1 MRLQEP
7 ILPVNLKERQKK
19 SAWDTWKMYDEVTD
33 IFLALVNRQE
43 LDEYNFSII
52 QRFVCILYNRTSHHF
67 WVNDA
72 RKQMF
77 AQGQT
82 SFEKIPPSEAAL
94 EQHVRRAMSAWLLA
108 Q

>member
-1 MRLQEP
+1 
-7 ILPVNLKERQKK
+7 
-19 SAWDTWKMYDEVTD
+19 MYDEVTD

-52 QRFVCILYNRTSHHF
+52 QRFVCILYDRTSHHF

-82 SFEKIPPSEAAL
+82 SFEKNPPSEAAL
-94 EQHVRRAMSAWLLA
+94 EQHVRRAML
-108 Q
+108 

>member
-1 MRLQEP
+1 
-7 ILPVNLKERQKK
+7 
-19 SAWDTWKMYDEVTD
+19 MYDEVTD

-52 QRFVCILYNRTSHHF
+52 QRFVCILYDQTSRHF
-67 WVNDA
+67 WVNNA

-82 SFEKIPPSEAAL
+82 SFEKITPSEAAL
-94 EQHVRRAMSAWLLA
+94 EQHVRRAMLQGGGGGDIPGASAWLLA